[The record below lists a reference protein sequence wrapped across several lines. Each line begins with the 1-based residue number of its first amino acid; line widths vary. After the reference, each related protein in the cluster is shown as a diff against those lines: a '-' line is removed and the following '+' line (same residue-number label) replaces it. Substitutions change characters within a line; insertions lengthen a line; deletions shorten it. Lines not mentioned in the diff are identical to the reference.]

1 MASLCSK
8 CLAELRSGSQT
19 CSQCGTEQV
28 AKSGMG
34 TGATRGVRPGT
45 SNGVSNGNGT
55 RNGLDPGFDPLALKF
70 EPPPFERK
78 IDPKSPQS
86 LLGPSAH
93 LSPGIATNA
102 SAPSA
107 SAPSADTAALGA
119 GIAGP
124 SLPWR
129 SDPVRG
135 SAPTPQ
141 DLLFGSLQPT
151 YEGQLAAH
159 SPVSAATGVLTS
171 DPHVGDTQVG
181 ETQPLVTRTEVSPF
195 GVSDRRPVR
204 NGPFKKLFKPK
215 VLIPV
220 AVILVAGAMV
230 ASVMATTHTTTRT
243 PKTATPKTSAG
254 GKSGARVSTRALS
267 HRSATA
273 KTMTVALRSPGDD
286 PDLTSRSAS
295 ETMRRSTSYWTPAPL
310 GFASSRIWC
319 PQVSAKV
326 FT

>member
-1 MASLCSK
+1 MLLLLWDIPGTILRYYKEMVGRFPADVNGGRTWGEMASVCSK

-34 TGATRGVRPGT
+34 TGATRGVQPGT

-107 SAPSADTAALGA
+107 SAPSASAASAPSADTAALGTS
-119 GIAGP
+119 IAGP

-151 YEGQLAAH
+151 YEGHL
-159 SPVSAATGVLTS
+159 P
-171 DPHVGDTQVG
+171 PH
-181 ETQPLVTRTEVSPF
+181 P
-195 GVSDRRPVR
+195 
-204 NGPFKKLFKPK
+204 
-215 VLIPV
+215 
-220 AVILVAGAMV
+220 
-230 ASVMATTHTTTRT
+230 
-243 PKTATPKTSAG
+243 
-254 GKSGARVSTRALS
+254 
-267 HRSATA
+267 
-273 KTMTVALRSPGDD
+273 
-286 PDLTSRSAS
+286 
-295 ETMRRSTSYWTPAPL
+295 
-310 GFASSRIWC
+310 
-319 PQVSAKV
+319 
-326 FT
+326 